1 MLCYAL
7 YWYESL
13 LFYLS
18 AVLTEQFSLLLND
31 LFYLNLIYSG
41 LINQHAH
48 ER

>member
-18 AVLTEQFSLLLND
+18 AVLTEQLLLYD